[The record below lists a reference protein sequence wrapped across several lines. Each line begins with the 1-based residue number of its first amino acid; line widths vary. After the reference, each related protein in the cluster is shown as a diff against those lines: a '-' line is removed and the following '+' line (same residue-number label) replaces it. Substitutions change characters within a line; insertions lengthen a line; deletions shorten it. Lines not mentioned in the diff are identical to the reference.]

1 MKALALGEMLGLL
14 AVALVAGPAEGLVLT
29 KCEMKV
35 ELEAMLPDMDDEDDG
50 MKGPFKME
58 DILAK
63 IICKIE
69 FTTQFNTSQVTVMD
83 PPKPLFPGRK
93 PWPPRRPSVGD
104 EGSGSAGQG
113 EGEPVP
119 KPENPEAPADKPERP
134 VRRPWG
140 RPFGRP
146 WSPPRRG
153 KRAVMPRFRPMV
165 GRPWGRPQ
173 QEDSQEEPEEVEE
186 EVEEDSSTW
195 TLYGI
200 FQLADRVVC
209 ESEDTPS
216 LNICQMPCSDLI
228 DDDISDDIDCVK
240 ELKRTHEK
248 MKLDPEQ
255 KFMALAMRAKMMAMM
270 FPMECRSVVAADYF
284 AECQTD

>member
-1 MKALALGEMLGLL
+1 MKALALGEVLGLL

-29 KCEMKV
+29 KCEMKA
-35 ELEAMLPDMDDEDDG
+35 ELEAMLPDMDEDDDG

-93 PWPPRRPSVGD
+93 PWPPRRPSVGV

-146 WSPPRRG
+146 WSPLRWG
-153 KRAVMPRFRPMV
+153 KRAVMPRFRPMGGSAV
-165 GRPWGRPQ
+165 GATPAGGQPGGARGGGGGLLDLDALRQGSQTPGPRPAQFRPVTY
-173 QEDSQEEPEEVEE
+173 DK
-186 EVEEDSSTW
+186 
-195 TLYGI
+195 I
-200 FQLADRVVC
+200 
-209 ESEDTPS
+209 
-216 LNICQMPCSDLI
+216 IM
-228 DDDISDDIDCVK
+228 
-240 ELKRTHEK
+240 
-248 MKLDPEQ
+248 
-255 KFMALAMRAKMMAMM
+255 
-270 FPMECRSVVAADYF
+270 
-284 AECQTD
+284 